1 MQNCLAECSACCLI
15 TVTMLH
21 PGFMSA
27 GRLCFDWFFQPL
39 SSFFMVTTNS
49 SAVAKMKWTCCL
61 EKVSA
66 VNPVQL
72 QIHRYSFKARA
83 VSQIIAR
90 TLVFCTSR
98 WNTPLLLL
106 LQGILLS
113 PTTAEY
119 VLSFWAVA
127 IMTEH
132 QGGAQILHLK
142 SSA

>member
-1 MQNCLAECSACCLI
+1 
-15 TVTMLH
+15 
-21 PGFMSA
+21 
-27 GRLCFDWFFQPL
+27 
-39 SSFFMVTTNS
+39 
-49 SAVAKMKWTCCL
+49 MKWTCGL

-72 QIHRYSFKARA
+72 QIHRYPFKARA
-83 VSQIIAR
+83 ASQIVAR
-90 TLVFCTSR
+90 ILVFCTSR

-113 PTTAEY
+113 LTTAEY